1 VRHRIAAA
9 RLGSVPRVA
18 LLGCSCG
25 NGSSGQRTRGATG
38 SAAWDGAAA
47 VPGRAASGIGMP
59 TATEESAARL
69 LALMVESG
77 RTDFASDWLQRRS
90 GLSPPAVSD
99 ALDYLDDLGAIRA
112 VRRNEGFGFRAAW
125 LQPRGQ
131 FLYRAIRAQQ
141 DAAGGD
147 GREALLPERPPNPV
161 GSPHGFTADDWE
173 AVALRKDDPQTLYVL
188 LGLQFVSSHYDPRAL
203 TRHVRSHFEEAVRR
217 YNERHPDA
225 TIAVHFERMLA
236 GLGTHGFSRI
246 ARDILRA
253 DVAVFETSDW
263 NPNVMLEMGVALT
276 WGVAVVPL
284 RRAAARPIPSDVSGQ
299 AYVLHERSAALILS
313 ETFGNQLLELIE
325 RVMQTKGRP

>member
-1 VRHRIAAA
+1 
-9 RLGSVPRVA
+9 
-18 LLGCSCG
+18 
-25 NGSSGQRTRGATG
+25 
-38 SAAWDGAAA
+38 
-47 VPGRAASGIGMP
+47 MP
-59 TATEESAARL
+59 TAIEESAARL

-77 RTDFASDWLQRRS
+77 RTDFASDWLQRQS
-90 GLSPPAVSD
+90 GLSPPAVGD

-112 VRRNEGFGFRAAW
+112 IGRNEGSPFGFRTAW
-125 LQPRGQ
+125 LQSRGQ

-147 GREALLPERPPNPV
+147 GHDALLPERPPNPV
-161 GSPHGFTADDWE
+161 GSPHGFTADDWQ
-173 AVALRKDDPQTLYVL
+173 AVALRKDDPRTLYVL
-188 LGLQFVSSHYDPRAL
+188 LGLQFVSPHYNPRAL

-217 YNERHPDA
+217 YNERHRDE

-246 ARDILRA
+246 ARDILSA

-263 NPNVMLEMGVALT
+263 NPNVMLEMGIALT

-299 AYVLHERSAALILS
+299 AYVLHEQSAALILS
-313 ETFGNQLLELIE
+313 EAFGSQLLDLIE
-325 RVMQTKGRP
+325 QVMRTKGRP